1 VEKTARQIGEI
12 ESKLNQHL
20 AIKDS
25 ILAGQN
31 WKEKKAQ
38 LEDQLF
44 NLKMSFY
51 TFQIEQLENKKAFLK
66 KEHERKKQ

>member
-1 VEKTARQIGEI
+1 MEKTARQIGEI

-51 TFQIEQLENKKAFLK
+51 TFQIERLENKKAFLK